1 VNIHNLRRISGI
13 GWGVVLAL
21 IVLMGPFSPPISAIG
36 WAGWVVSSVLIVV
49 PAVGLAWLATHPEQA
64 TLRVLLASCYYGVI
78 GVAVGQWLAG
88 GWPAPYGEVY
98 LPLILVAALG
108 HPPSRF
114 SPVFALVC
122 VASLTPEIYAPNSG
136 MFVDAVFRLI
146 IWGGMAVLCLILMS
160 RVRQQRLVADHLA
173 NVDALTQ
180 LANRRAFDHHASR
193 VLDHGL
199 AVAVGDLDDFKSIN
213 DGHGHLAGDQVLAA
227 VARVLSERARA
238 EDTVFRWGGD
248 KFAILLPATD
258 GEEAEAVCARL
269 EAAVTDHVLRPDGT
283 PMVITIGWAVHRPGL
298 DLLGLVAEA
307 DAALLARKATRKLS
321 LRAADVA

>member
-1 VNIHNLRRISGI
+1 VNIDNLRRISGI

-21 IVLMGPFSPPISAIG
+21 IVLMAPFSPPNQAIG
-36 WAGWVVSSVLIVV
+36 WPGWIVGNALIII
-49 PAVGLAWLATHPEQA
+49 PAIGLAWLATHPQQA

-98 LPLILVAALG
+98 LPLILVGALG

-114 SPVFALVC
+114 IPLFAAMC
-122 VASLTPEIYAPNSG
+122 VASLTPEIYHPNSG
-136 MFVDAVFRLI
+136 MFVDAMFRLV
-146 IWGGMAVLCLILMS
+146 IWAGMSVLCLILMS

-180 LANRRAFDHHASR
+180 LANRRAFDRHATR
-193 VLDHGL
+193 VLDHGVT
-199 AVAVGDLDDFKSIN
+199 VAVGDLDDFKSIN
-213 DGHGHLAGDQVLAA
+213 DGYGHLAGDQVLAA

-238 EDTVFRWGGD
+238 GDAVFRWGGD
-248 KFAILLPATD
+248 EFAILLPATSGD
-258 GEEAEAVCARL
+258 EAELVCARL
-269 EAAVTDHVLRPDGT
+269 EAAVADHVLRPDGD
-283 PMVITIGWAVHRPGL
+283 PMIMTIGWAVYRPGL
-298 DLLGLVAEA
+298 DLLGLMAEA

-321 LRAADVA
+321 VRQADVA